1 MDRPVICLKH
11 LADGSVLVA
20 VEHPDGTTGPVRV
33 DRGILVDEL
42 AFPRH
47 TEVGRW
53 IRIPVRPALTGE
65 V

>member
-1 MDRPVICLKH
+1 
-11 LADGSVLVA
+11 VLVA

-47 TEVGRW
+47 IEVGRW